1 MSTFILHVRPKLRGS
16 SDIRW
21 KSTANKSELMQ
32 QQQDCKADVGVG
44 DALLG
49 GGKSGRMTMLGSLAR
64 IEMEA
69 MEGVRR
75 CNDRRTNRLEAAVG
89 KGTGS
94 QKVER
99 LRTKQQPANEDQK
112 RREKTAS

>member
-1 MSTFILHVRPKLRGS
+1 MYRQVLAQFHEPNITSIPRIGLSTFILHVRPKLRGS

-49 GGKSGRMTMLGSLAR
+49 GGK
-64 IEMEA
+64 
-69 MEGVRR
+69 
-75 CNDRRTNRLEAAVG
+75 VG
-89 KGTGS
+89 G
-94 QKVER
+94 
-99 LRTKQQPANEDQK
+99 
-112 RREKTAS
+112 